1 MSMGSCS
8 ALDDMI
14 EVVRAMCL
22 PWCSVNAISCGV
34 IESATQMNIDL
45 GVVSRRR
52 ISFGLALSLKV
63 TGQQQRS
70 QADQDRSNFWN
81 QCTASETLLIGLDTP
96 TESR

>member
-8 ALDDMI
+8 VLDDMV

-22 PWCSVNAISCGV
+22 PWCSVNAVSCGV
-34 IESATQMNIDL
+34 IESATQMNIYL

-63 TGQQQRS
+63 TGPQQRS

-81 QCTASETLLIGLDTP
+81 QRTALETTLIGLDAP
-96 TESR
+96 TKYR